1 VKDRVYFQKGDAAN
15 LDFADASFDAEIS
28 NFVFHEVRSQP
39 DKLALIREA
48 LRVLKPD
55 GVFVFEDIFF
65 AKSHYGEMKD
75 FVKQLKSYASEIHF
89 VDTRHPDFEPEFLN
103 TPLVLGQ
110 MGLIYGRK

>member
-89 VDTRHPDFEPEFLN
+89 VDTRHPDFAPEFLN